1 MGYRTFAFVA
11 VTGVTAFGAEPLLL
25 GALIGALLGL
35 AAALGAVAGVL
46 LGLGAALGAV
56 AGVLLGLGATLGAV
70 AGVLLGLE
78 GFGVATGALV
88 LFALPASVAG
98 ALLASLL
105 TINSAMAS
113 FGAFLGWV
121 VCPSA
126 IELLVLAF

>member
-35 AAALGAVAGVL
+35 AAALGAVVGVL
-46 LGLGAALGAV
+46 LGLV
-56 AGVLLGLGATLGAV
+56 VL
-70 AGVLLGLE
+70 
-78 GFGVATGALV
+78 GVATGALV
-88 LFALPASVAG
+88 LFALPAPVTG

-126 IELLVLAF
+126 IELLALAF